1 MSRRYFSAGQ
11 FPNKKNLSDSTA
23 RIIDE
28 EIRKIVDDAYLDAS
42 KILKKKKK
50 DLDLIANALLEY
62 ETLNSDDISN
72 IIKGK
77 KLDKDEKLDHKVDP
91 IAGKPRTSIPSNS
104 GRIKPGHQPT

>member
-1 MSRRYFSAGQ
+1 MQSIIR
-11 FPNKKNLSDSTA
+11 FP
-23 RIIDE
+23 ID
-28 EIRKIVDDAYLDAS
+28 K
-42 KILKKKKK
+42 LKKKKK

-77 KLDKDEKLDHKVDP
+77 KLNKDEKLDHKVDP
-91 IAGKPRTSIPSNS
+91 IAGKKPRTSIPSNS